1 MSLVFDKH
9 RLISNLALPPTS
21 LRQPDAIANRHK
33 ADTVLTI
40 GLINNMPDSALQAT
54 ERQFKGLLKAAAGSW
69 IVDLRYFSLPSV
81 KRSWAAT
88 SRIERF
94 YTNFIDLNRL
104 KLDGLIVTGAEPTA
118 ALLAEEPYWQELTEL
133 VDWADAN
140 TRSTIW
146 SCLAAHAAVLY
157 LDGIERQRLGEKCS
171 GVFDCSKVADDWL
184 TRDIPS
190 PVKISHS
197 RLNELKGCD
206 LTARGYCVLTQSR
219 EAGVDIF
226 AKKLRSR
233 FIFFQGHPEYDA
245 VTLLLEYRRDIGR
258 FLRGE
263 RDTYPPMPH
272 GYFDEQTIAALIT
285 LRERSLSDRREERLA
300 EFPTALAADRVTN
313 SWRSTA
319 EGLYRNWLRCIDA
332 AKQQELRAGS
342 TASGA

>member
-21 LRQPDAIANRHK
+21 LRQADAIANRHK

-54 ERQFKGLLKAAAGSW
+54 ERQFKGLLKAAAGPW

-81 KRSWAAT
+81 KRSWAAK

-146 SCLAAHAAVLY
+146 SCLAAHAVVFY

-171 GVFDCSKVADDWL
+171 GVFDCSKAADDWL

-206 LTARGYCVLTQSR
+206 LTARGYCVLTQSH

-245 VTLLLEYRRDIGR
+245 ISLQREYRRDINR
-258 FLRGE
+258 FLAGE
-263 RDTYPPMPH
+263 RNTYPAIPS
-272 GYFDEQTIAALIT
+272 GYFDAETEQRLSRFQEWARVERNPALMAKFPRLILRRDIAT
-285 LRERSLSDRREERLA
+285 G
-300 EFPTALAADRVTN
+300 TA
-313 SWRSTA
+313 
-319 EGLYRNWLRCIDA
+319 GKGIFRNWLRY
-332 AKQQELRAGS
+332 LAGH
-342 TASGA
+342 